1 MMNLKHYWHI
11 KENELIAELKTYNY
25 DNKKT
30 INIFE
35 LLRNYAQIDKI
46 ELPYYILKNPTY
58 DQIMS
63 KNAENKEFLIYL
75 HEIFALYFSGDK
87 EIIVEI

>member
-1 MMNLKHYWHI
+1 MMNPKHYWHI
-11 KENELIAELKTYNY
+11 KENELITELKTYNY

-30 INIFE
+30 INIFN
-35 LLRNYAQIDKI
+35 LLRNYAQITKI

-58 DQIMS
+58 EQIMD

-75 HEIFALYFSGDK
+75 EQIFRLYFSADD

>member
-1 MMNLKHYWHI
+1 MNPKQYWHI
-11 KENELIAELKTYNY
+11 KEIELIQELESYNY
-25 DNKKT
+25 NHKEK
-30 INIFE
+30 IKIPK
-35 LLRNYAQIDKI
+35 LLRNYAQINEI

-63 KNAENKEFLIYL
+63 RNAENKEFLIYL
-75 HEIFALYFSGDK
+75 HEIFTLYFSGDK